1 MLASNLNNGF
11 FVGGRTALRAE
22 MVQNSMFRHDT
33 DCRGGVRR
41 LLVGVDER
49 KKVTPKTVDLN
60 GSYFKFR
67 L

>member
-1 MLASNLNNGF
+1 
-11 FVGGRTALRAE
+11 

-33 DCRGGVRR
+33 DCWGGVRP

-49 KKVTPKTVDLN
+49 KEVTLKTVDLN